1 MCLGFSLCQLVFVS
15 LSLFAFLVLSV
26 TLKED
31 LDDDKEVR
39 CERFFCALALCD
51 YCPHCIFDVLL

>member
-1 MCLGFSLCQLVFVS
+1 MSLLS
-15 LSLFAFLVLSV
+15 LSRSGGFGESV
-26 TLKED
+26 KLKED
-31 LDDDKEVR
+31 LDDGDKEVR

>member
-1 MCLGFSLCQLVFVS
+1 VS
-15 LSLFAFLVLSV
+15 LSLFSPLARFGESV
-26 TLKED
+26 KLKED
-31 LDDDKEVR
+31 LDDGDKEVR

>member
-1 MCLGFSLCQLVFVS
+1 MFRVLACVSFS
-15 LSLFAFLVLSV
+15 LSLSRGFGESV
-26 TLKED
+26 KLKED
-31 LDDDKEVR
+31 LDDGDKEVR

>member
-1 MCLGFSLCQLVFVS
+1 MSACVCLS

-51 YCPHCIFDVLL
+51 CCPRCIFDVLL

>member
-39 CERFFCALALCD
+39 CERFFLCFSTRTA
-51 YCPHCIFDVLL
+51 FDILL